1 MPERSSRSPRRA
13 LTAAAVCAAAAA
25 VLTAVVVSGAS
36 AGLDGPLSRV
46 AVSAALDAPALTR
59 AAQVVEH
66 VTEPVWVYLAGLV
79 GVLACARSG
88 RRRDALCAL
97 AAGAVAALAS
107 PLLKLLVGRVRPALE
122 AGLTGSDGGSFP
134 SGHAFASGTV
144 VLGALVLLAPP
155 ARSGGRLLLRAGA
168 GALVLL
174 LIGADRVWLG
184 AHWPTDVLGGW
195 LMAATLVC
203 LAAAV
208 AALGRPA
215 TGRPARAPGPAVRGS
230 SFSRSFRGVG
240 PCR

>member
-1 MPERSSRSPRRA
+1 MPERGARAPRPA
-13 LTAAAVCAAAAA
+13 LTAAAACTLAAA
-25 VLTAVVVSGAS
+25 VLTALVVSGAS
-36 AGLDGPLSRV
+36 AGLDGPLSRA

-66 VTEPVWVYLAGLV
+66 VTEPVWVYLAGLA
-79 GVLACARSG
+79 GVVACARSG

-97 AAGAVAALAS
+97 VAGVVAALAS

-155 ARSGGRLLLRAGA
+155 ARSAGRLVLRAGA

-174 LIGADRVWLG
+174 LIGVDRVWLG

-195 LMAATLVC
+195 LMAAVLVC

-208 AALGRPA
+208 AARGRPA
-215 TGRPARAPGPAVRGS
+215 TGRP
-230 SFSRSFRGVG
+230 VG
-240 PCR
+240 PRGRDLRGRR